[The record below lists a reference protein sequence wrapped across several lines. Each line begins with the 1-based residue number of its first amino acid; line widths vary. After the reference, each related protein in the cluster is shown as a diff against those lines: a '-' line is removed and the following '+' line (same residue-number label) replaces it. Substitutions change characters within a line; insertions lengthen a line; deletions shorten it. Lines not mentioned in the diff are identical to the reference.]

1 MTKTKEQIWGMFD
14 EVCKDMKKEDDRIEF
29 HPEQRQVFFDGF
41 QNLYEYILNNCMAI
55 NQGITTLDRH
65 KVTAIITICG
75 IESNFVSMDKVPSG
89 ETFLGKEIISLSV
102 ALSFMQS
109 TLNAQLKKVGVDKEI
124 EEYRFPKAWTCNTDY
139 FDIMV
144 RNLYYSQ
151 KYWKM
156 NPLELAEKFF
166 LIEYITLK
174 ENGINTELLRENV

>member
-1 MTKTKEQIWGMFD
+1 MTKTKEQIWGMFSQ
-14 EVCKDMKKEDDRIEF
+14 VCKDMQDNDERICF
-29 HPEQRQVFFDGF
+29 HPEQKQVFFDGF
-41 QNLYEYILNNCMAI
+41 QNLYDYILNNCMAV

-75 IESNFVSMDKVPSG
+75 IESDFVSMEKVSSG

-109 TLNAQLKKVGVDKEI
+109 TLNAQLKKAGVEKEV
-124 EEYRFPKAWTCNTDY
+124 EEYTFPRAWTCNTDY

-151 KYWKM
+151 RYWKM

-166 LIEYITLK
+166 LLEYITLEK
-174 ENGINTELLRENV
+174 LGINPDILREIP